1 MLIKPTLG
9 GKKQNSTTISHRQK
23 VFWFVFVLFAVA
35 SLSCHFR
42 ILILGE
48 VPVSFQP
55 RPSQN
60 LLQRVTIKFI
70 MSYRCCP
77 PSCPVHV

>member
-9 GKKQNSTTISHRQK
+9 GKKQNSTTISRRQK

-35 SLSCHFR
+35 LLSCHFR

-48 VPVSFQP
+48 VPVSF
-55 RPSQN
+55 
-60 LLQRVTIKFI
+60 
-70 MSYRCCP
+70 
-77 PSCPVHV
+77 